1 MFFILA
7 LIVFVIFIVIDLIWL
22 GYVGRGL
29 YQKYIGHLLKK
40 DVNWTAALLFY
51 GLFVLGLTF
60 FAVEPAISQ
69 GGLIDALFLGGFFG
83 LLMYATY
90 DLTNLATLEGWSVPI
105 TVIDLI
111 WGTFLGA
118 TVSGLTYV
126 VAEWIWV
133 VG

>member
-1 MFFILA
+1 MFWITA
-7 LIVFVIFIVIDLIWL
+7 LFVLIIFMVIDLIWL
-22 GYVGRGL
+22 GFIGRSL

-40 DVNWTAALLFY
+40 DVNWTAALIFY

-60 FAVEPAISQ
+60 FAVFPALEASS
-69 GGLIDALFLGGFFG
+69 LTDALLLGGFFG

-105 TVIDLI
+105 TIIDMI

-118 TVSGLTYV
+118 LVSSLTVLLMTLLGV
-126 VAEWIWV
+126 V
-133 VG
+133 

>member
-1 MFFILA
+1 MFWITA
-7 LIVFVIFIVIDLIWL
+7 VFVLIIFMVVDLIWL
-22 GYVGRGL
+22 GFIGRSL

-40 DVNWTAALLFY
+40 DVNWTAALIFY

-60 FAVEPAISQ
+60 FAVFPALEASS
-69 GGLIDALFLGGFFG
+69 LTDALLLGGFFG

-105 TVIDLI
+105 TIIDMI

-118 TVSGLTYV
+118 LVSSLTVLLMTLFGV
-126 VAEWIWV
+126 V
-133 VG
+133 

>member
-1 MFFILA
+1 MFWITA
-7 LIVFVIFIVIDLIWL
+7 LFVLVIFMVIDLIWL
-22 GYVGRGL
+22 GFVGRSL

-40 DVNWTAALLFY
+40 DVNWTAALIFY

-60 FAVEPAISQ
+60 FAVFPALEASS
-69 GGLIDALFLGGFFG
+69 LTDALLLGGFFG

-105 TVIDLI
+105 TIIDMI

-118 TVSGLTYV
+118 LVSSLTVLLMTLFGV
-126 VAEWIWV
+126 V
-133 VG
+133 

>member
-1 MFFILA
+1 MFWITA
-7 LIVFVIFIVIDLIWL
+7 LFVLVIFMVVDLIWL
-22 GYVGRGL
+22 GFIGRSL

-40 DVNWTAALLFY
+40 DVNWTAALIFY

-60 FAVEPAISQ
+60 FAVFPALEASS
-69 GGLIDALFLGGFFG
+69 LTDALLLGGFFG

-105 TVIDLI
+105 TIIDMI

-118 TVSGLTYV
+118 LVSSLTVLLMTLFGV
-126 VAEWIWV
+126 V
-133 VG
+133 